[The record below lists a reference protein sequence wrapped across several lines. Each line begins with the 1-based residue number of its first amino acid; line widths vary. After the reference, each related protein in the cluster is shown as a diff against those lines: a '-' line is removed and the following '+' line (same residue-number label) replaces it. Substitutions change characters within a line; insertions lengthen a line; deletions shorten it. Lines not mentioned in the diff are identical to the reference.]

1 MYTPTVQNKIS
12 EPHQIVNLDQ
22 INNEKTN
29 YLKKIL
35 EAENKC
41 QYWMDKYDELHDK
54 YLRLESKRVHIEKE
68 NCSER
73 QIILHFLCS

>member
-12 EPHQIVNLDQ
+12 EPHQIVNLVQ

-29 YLKKIL
+29 YLKNIL

-54 YLRLESKRVHIEKE
+54 
-68 NCSER
+68 CT
-73 QIILHFLCS
+73 FLYIMYYGYN